1 LTLPKGNATDS
12 ASGGIGATYRKRGKG
27 MAVKRQ
33 VIVGVASLAAL
44 YVGVSNAL
52 GLGEMRLDSS
62 LNQPLSAT
70 IQLQDAQGLSASDI
84 IVSLAAPDAFDRAGI
99 DRPFF
104 LNDLRFVPVV
114 ENNRLLIRVESTRPV
129 REPYLNFL
137 VELRR
142 PGGRMLREYTV
153 LLDPPLYDP
162 QKVSVTTPAAPRTQ
176 ARVTSAPATATAP
189 VASRADQA
197 VTQPASTALQSLP
210 DLQPQSGAQQ
220 YTTVAG
226 DSLWDIAVNQRP
238 DSSVPIRVSMSAI
251 HALNPQAFIGGD
263 IDKLRQGHTLTMP
276 TREQLVTAGA
286 PRSLLE
292 RSDSPQEAVAE
303 APAPP
308 SAVEE
313 PAAVV
318 ARPEEDVSEMAEAQ
332 PVEDAEPATD
342 SMSDAPEVAATSEAT
357 QDDAPIADAVPV
369 EDPDSAQ
376 VRLRIEETTLEAVD
390 ADSAALLGR
399 LNALESRFNV
409 LLSELDARD
418 AQIASLQAE
427 LEVLRAA
434 KAAEAEM
441 DEELAGMAGAGSI
454 GAGDAGSGPSAAGGS
469 DDPTAGAVAANV
481 LPGEEPEASQG
492 SSWLSW
498 LTLPLVF
505 IAFLLG
511 WLLSRR
517 RHQEEEPVVAA
528 PEVVDES
535 HGGFSSNVTTVPA
548 MVARPVAQPA
558 KAVVDPLDGVE
569 LYVTYGRFA
578 EARTML
584 DKAIDEEPERLDLRY
599 KQLRVLAELGDGAA
613 FAEQEE
619 EVIELGGDVERID
632 QVKTRFPLLF
642 NDQGDVVEKV
652 DRLEPLLTGDE
663 EDDAE
668 FRAGIEEEHDESNT
682 SQLNLND
689 FTLDPDWDLIDGLS
703 PEPMRKSTTREAVS
717 DNDRT
722 ISEEEFESSLHKFP
736 QVEELDDDQDKH
748 FSSTDYEDEK
758 PSDKK

>member
-1 LTLPKGNATDS
+1 
-12 ASGGIGATYRKRGKG
+12 

-33 VIVGVASLAAL
+33 VIVGVATLAAL

-104 LNDLRFVPVV
+104 LTDLRFVPVV

-153 LLDPPLYDP
+153 LLDPPLYEP
-162 QKVSVTTPAAPRTQ
+162 QAASVTAPTAPRTQPRITSVPAPTTAPAAPR
-176 ARVTSAPATATAP
+176 S
-189 VASRADQA
+189 DQA
-197 VTQPASTALQSLP
+197 VTKPASTALQSLP
-210 DLQPQSGAQQ
+210 DLQPQSDAQQ

-238 DSSVPIRVSMSAI
+238 DRSVPIRVSMSAI
-251 HALNPQAFIGGD
+251 HALNPEAFIGGD

-276 TREQLVTAGA
+276 TTQQLVTAGA
-286 PRSLLE
+286 PQGLLAGPDE
-292 RSDSPQEAVAE
+292 ESVAE
-303 APAPP
+303 VPAAP

-313 PAAVV
+313 PAA
-318 ARPEEDVSEMAEAQ
+318 AASRPEKDVSELAEVQPAEA
-332 PVEDAEPATD
+332 AEPATD
-342 SMSDAPEVAATSEAT
+342 PVIDTSEVASSGEPLS
-357 QDDAPIADAVPV
+357 DGSSIADAAPV
-369 EDPDSAQ
+369 EDPESSE

-390 ADSAALLGR
+390 ADSAELLGR
-399 LNALESRFNV
+399 LNVLESRFNV

-441 DEELAGMAGAGSI
+441 DGDLAGTAGAGSI
-454 GAGDAGSGPSAAGGS
+454 GSGDTGSGPSAAGGS

-481 LPGEEPEASQG
+481 LPGEEPEAKASTT
-492 SSWLSW
+492 SWLSW

-517 RHQEEEPVVAA
+517 RQQEEEPAEAARPVVNE
-528 PEVVDES
+528 P
-535 HGGFSSNVTTVPA
+535 HGGFSSNITTVPA

-558 KAVVDPLDGVE
+558 AKPVVDALDGVE

-632 QVKTRFPLLF
+632 QIKARFPLLF
-642 NDQGDVVEKV
+642 NDRGDVVEQV
-652 DRLEPLLTGDE
+652 DSVEPLLGEDE
-663 EDDAE
+663 EESAE
-668 FRAGIEEEHDESNT
+668 FRTGIEEEHDESNT

-703 PEPMRKSTTREAVS
+703 PEPMRKTGNRDSVS
-717 DNDRT
+717 DTDRT

-736 QVEELDDDQDKH
+736 QVEELDGDQGKH
-748 FSSTDYEDEK
+748 FSSTDFEDDK

>member
-1 LTLPKGNATDS
+1 
-12 ASGGIGATYRKRGKG
+12 

-84 IVSLAAPDAFDRAGI
+84 IVSLAEPDAFDRAGI

-104 LNDLRFVPVV
+104 LTDLRFVPVV
-114 ENNRLLIRVESTRPV
+114 ENNQLLIRVESTRPV

-142 PGGRMLREYTV
+142 PGGRRLREYTV
-153 LLDPPLYDP
+153 LLDPPLYEP
-162 QKVSVTTPAAPRTQ
+162 QTGLVSTPAAALTP
-176 ARVTSAPATATAP
+176 ARPVARPSSTTAPARTSQSGSEPAT
-189 VASRADQA
+189 
-197 VTQPASTALQSLP
+197 TALREVPTLE
-210 DLQPQSGAQQ
+210 PQSDAAR

-238 DSSVPIRVSMSAI
+238 DRSVPIRVSMAAI
-251 HALNPQAFIGGD
+251 HALNPDAFIGGD
-263 IDKLRQGHTLTMP
+263 IDKLRQGHTLVMP

-286 PRSLLE
+286 PQALL
-292 RSDSPQEAVAE
+292 AE
-303 APAPP
+303 AAGDAAEQPEARPPAAP
-308 SAVEE
+308 AVVPE
-313 PAAVV
+313 PAAVT
-318 ARPEEDVSEMAEAQ
+318 ARPEEDVADL
-332 PVEDAEPATD
+332 VEPEPIIDAEPAAD
-342 SMSDAPEVAATSEAT
+342 PV
-357 QDDAPIADAVPV
+357 ADAGVSEPMAEAPDV
-369 EDPDSAQ
+369 ADAAPLVDPESAE

-390 ADSAALLGR
+390 ADSAELLGR

-434 KAAEAEM
+434 KAAEEEL
-441 DEELAGMAGAGSI
+441 DGELAGTAGAGSL
-454 GAGDAGSGPSAAGGS
+454 GGGDTGSGPSAAGGS
-469 DDPTAGAVAANV
+469 DDPAAGSIAANV
-481 LPGEEPEASQG
+481 LPGEEPQAAASS

-517 RHQEEEPVVAA
+517 RHQEEESIA
-528 PEVVDES
+528 PEPVTQHDS
-535 HGGFSSNVTTVPA
+535 PTGFSSNISTVPA

-558 KAVVDPLDGVE
+558 AKPAVDPLDGVE

-599 KQLRVLAELGDGAA
+599 KQLRVLAELGDGPA

-619 EVIELGGDVERID
+619 EITELGGDVERID
-632 QVKTRFPLLF
+632 QIKARFPLLF
-642 NDQGDVVEKV
+642 NDNGDYVEQV
-652 DRLEPLLTGDE
+652 DSLEPLLGE
-663 EDDAE
+663 EDQIDSE
-668 FRAGIEEEHDESNT
+668 FNSGIEEEHDESNT

-703 PEPMRKSTTREAVS
+703 PEPMRKNGAREPLHDV
-717 DNDRT
+717 DKT
-722 ISEEEFESSLHKFP
+722 ISEEEFESSLHKLP
-736 QVEELDDDQDKH
+736 QVEELDHDQQEH
-748 FSSTDYEDEK
+748 FSSAESEEDK
-758 PSDKK
+758 SSNKK

>member
-1 LTLPKGNATDS
+1 
-12 ASGGIGATYRKRGKG
+12 

-33 VIVGVASLAAL
+33 VIVGVATLAAL

-104 LNDLRFVPVV
+104 LTDLRFVPVV

-162 QKVSVTTPAAPRTQ
+162 QVASVTAPAAPRTQ
-176 ARVTSAPATATAP
+176 PRITSAPTPVSAP
-189 VASRADQA
+189 VARQADPA
-197 VTQPASTALQSLP
+197 ATQSASTALQALP
-210 DLQPQSGAQQ
+210 DLQPQAGAQQ

-226 DSLWDIAVNQRP
+226 DSLWEIAVNQRP

-251 HALNPQAFIGGD
+251 HALNPEAFIGGD

-276 TREQLVTAGA
+276 TTEQLVSAGA
-286 PRSLLE
+286 PQTLLAG
-292 RSDSPQEAVAE
+292 RDATQEPVAQ
-303 APAPP
+303 APAAP
-308 SAVEE
+308 SAIEE
-313 PAAVV
+313 PAAPV
-318 ARPEEDVSEMAEAQ
+318 AGSEEDVSELADVQPVEEPEPVTEPVTDTSDVASPAEAQ
-332 PVEDAEPATD
+332 PDAA
-342 SMSDAPEVAATSEAT
+342 S
-357 QDDAPIADAVPV
+357 IADAVPA
-369 EDPDSAQ
+369 EDADSAE

-434 KAAEAEM
+434 KAAEADM
-441 DEELAGMAGAGSI
+441 DGDLAGTAGAGSI
-454 GAGDAGSGPSAAGGS
+454 GSGDAGSGPSAAGGS

-481 LPGEEPEASQG
+481 LPGEEPEATAS
-492 SSWLSW
+492 STSWLSW

-517 RHQEEEPVVAA
+517 RHQDEEPAEFA
-528 PEVVDES
+528 RPVVDEP
-535 HGGFSSNVTTVPA
+535 HGGFSSNITTVPA

-558 KAVVDPLDGVE
+558 AKPVVDPLDGVE

-619 EVIELGGDVERID
+619 EVTELGGDVERID
-632 QVKTRFPLLF
+632 QVKARFPLMF
-642 NDQGDVVEKV
+642 NDRGDVVEQV
-652 DRLEPLLTGDE
+652 DSLEPLLDE
-663 EDDAE
+663 DEGEDAA
-668 FRAGIEEEHDESNT
+668 FRTGIEEEHDESNT

-703 PEPMRKSTTREAVS
+703 PEPMRKSGNRESVS
-717 DNDRT
+717 DADRT

-736 QVEELDDDQDKH
+736 QVEELDADQDKH
-748 FSSTDYEDEK
+748 FGSTDAENDK

>member
-1 LTLPKGNATDS
+1 
-12 ASGGIGATYRKRGKG
+12 

-104 LNDLRFVPVV
+104 LTDLRFVPVV
-114 ENNRLLIRVESTRPV
+114 ENNQLLIRVESTRPV

-162 QKVSVTTPAAPRTQ
+162 QAGVVAMPAATLPQ
-176 ARVTSAPATATAP
+176 PARSPSTSAMPSAAPAPTPVRPQQSAPATA
-189 VASRADQA
+189 
-197 VTQPASTALQSLP
+197 STALRELP
-210 DLQPQSGAQQ
+210 DLQPQSDADQ

-238 DSSVPIRVSMSAI
+238 DRSVPIRVSMSAI
-251 HALNPQAFIGGD
+251 HALNPDAFIGGD
-263 IDKLRQGHTLTMP
+263 IDKLRQGHTLVMP

-286 PRSLLE
+286 PQQLLAGAPNE
-292 RSDSPQEAVAE
+292 PVAEGPAVE
-303 APAPP
+303 APAP
-308 SAVEE
+308 VVTEE
-313 PAAVV
+313 PAAVT
-318 ARPEEDVSEMAEAQ
+318 ARPEDDVADLVEPEPTVGADPAMDPVVDGADANLSEPVSET
-332 PVEDAEPATD
+332 PAVAG
-342 SMSDAPEVAATSEAT
+342 SAPQA
-357 QDDAPIADAVPV
+357 
-369 EDPDSAQ
+369 DPDSAE

-390 ADSAALLGR
+390 ADSAELLGR

-434 KAAEAEM
+434 KAAEEEL
-441 DEELAGMAGAGSI
+441 DGELAGVAGAGTI
-454 GAGDAGSGPSAAGGS
+454 GGGDTGSGPSAAGGS
-469 DDPTAGAVAANV
+469 DDPAPGSVAANV
-481 LPGEEPEASQG
+481 LPGEEAQAAG
-492 SSWLSW
+492 SSTSWLSW

-517 RHQEEEPVVAA
+517 RHQDDDEAVAEPVAQHDS
-528 PEVVDES
+528 PT
-535 HGGFSSNVTTVPA
+535 GFSSNISTVPA

-558 KAVVDPLDGVE
+558 AKPAVDPLDGVE

-599 KQLRVLAELGDGAA
+599 KQLRVLAELGDGPA

-619 EVIELGGDVERID
+619 EITELGGDVERVD
-632 QVKTRFPLLF
+632 QIKSRFPLLF
-642 NDQGDVVEKV
+642 NENGDYVEQV
-652 DRLEPLLTGDE
+652 QNLEPLLGE
-663 EDDAE
+663 EDQVDSE
-668 FRAGIEEEHDESNT
+668 FRTGIEEEHDESNT

-703 PEPMRKSTTREAVS
+703 PEPMRKTSAKEPLHDV
-717 DNDRT
+717 DKT
-722 ISEEEFESSLHKFP
+722 ISEEEFENSLHKFP
-736 QVEELDDDQDKH
+736 QVEELDHDQTEH
-748 FSSTDYEDEK
+748 FSSTESEESK
-758 PSDKK
+758 PSNNSDNSDKK

>member
-1 LTLPKGNATDS
+1 
-12 ASGGIGATYRKRGKG
+12 

-33 VIVGVASLAAL
+33 VIVGVATLAAL

-84 IVSLAAPDAFDRAGI
+84 IVSLAAPDAFEKAGI

-104 LNDLRFVPVV
+104 LTDLRFVPVM
-114 ENNRLLIRVESTRPV
+114 ENDRLLIRVESTRPV

-162 QKVSVTTPAAPRTQ
+162 QATAITAAAAPQ
-176 ARVTSAPATATAP
+176 APPRIASAPAP
-189 VASRADQA
+189 VASPVERTDP
-197 VTQPASTALQSLP
+197 TPPETASTALRQLP
-210 DLQPQSGAQQ
+210 ELQPQPDGQK
-220 YTTVAG
+220 YTTVSG
-226 DSLWDIAVNQRP
+226 DSLWDIAVSQRP
-238 DSSVPIRVSMSAI
+238 DRSVPIRVSMSAI
-251 HALNPQAFIGGD
+251 HALNPDAFIGGD
-263 IDKLRQGHTLTMP
+263 IDKLRRGHTLILP
-276 TREQLVTAGA
+276 TREQLVSAGA
-286 PRSLLE
+286 PQELLAG
-292 RSDSPQEAVAE
+292 DDV
-303 APAPP
+303 PAQVTADVPATP
-308 SAVEE
+308 ATGEE
-313 PAAVV
+313 PAAVP
-318 ARPEEDVSEMAEAQ
+318 ARPEEDVAELAE
-332 PVEDAEPATD
+332 PDAVDEVGPATD
-342 SMSDAPEVAATSEAT
+342 RIVDPAAASAEAGPE
-357 QDDAPIADAVPV
+357 ADASPMGDVAEEP
-369 EDPDSAQ
+369 ETAE

-390 ADSAALLGR
+390 ADSAELLGR

-427 LEVLRAA
+427 LEVLRQA
-434 KAAEAEM
+434 KAAEAEL
-441 DEELAGMAGAGSI
+441 DSALAGTAGAGSI
-454 GAGDAGSGPSAAGGS
+454 GDGDAGSGPSAAGGS
-469 DDPTAGAVAANV
+469 DDPAAGAIAANV
-481 LPGEEPEASQG
+481 LPGEEAETSSPT
-492 SSWLSW
+492 SWLSW

-517 RHQEEEPVVAA
+517 RHQE
-528 PEVVDES
+528 DEAS
-535 HGGFSSNVTTVPA
+535 VLDHEQEHERGTPGGFSSNITTVPA

-558 KAVVDPLDGVE
+558 PKPAVDPLDGVE

-599 KQLRVLAELGDGAA
+599 KQLRVLAELGDGPA

-619 EVIELGGDVERID
+619 EVSELGGDLERVD
-632 QVKTRFPLLF
+632 QIKARFPLLF
-642 NDQGDVVEKV
+642 NARGDVVEQV
-652 DRLEPLLTGDE
+652 DRVEPLLGEDE
-663 EDDAE
+663 QEDAG
-668 FRAGIEEEHDESNT
+668 FRSGIQEEHDESNT

-703 PEPMRKSTTREAVS
+703 PEPLRKTGGREAIS
-717 DNDRT
+717 ETDRT

-736 QVEELDDDQDKH
+736 QVEELDEDRDKH
-748 FSSTDYEDEK
+748 FGSADADEDST
-758 PSDKK
+758 PGKK

>member
-1 LTLPKGNATDS
+1 
-12 ASGGIGATYRKRGKG
+12 

-104 LNDLRFVPVV
+104 LTDLRFVPVV

-162 QKVSVTTPAAPRTQ
+162 QAASIAAPVAPRTQ
-176 ARVTSAPATATAP
+176 PPVVSAPAPASAP
-189 VASRADQA
+189 VARQADQA
-197 VTQPASTALQSLP
+197 VAQPASQPASTALQSLP
-210 DLQPQSGAQQ
+210 DLQPQSGARQ

-251 HALNPQAFIGGD
+251 HALNPEAFIGGD
-263 IDKLRQGHTLTMP
+263 IDKLRQGHTLIMP
-276 TREQLVTAGA
+276 TTEQLVTAGA
-286 PRSLLE
+286 PQELLAG
-292 RSDSPQEAVAE
+292 RDATQESVAE
-303 APAPP
+303 APAAP

-313 PAAVV
+313 PVAPV
-318 ARPEEDVSEMAEAQ
+318 ARPEEDASELAEVLPA
-332 PVEDAEPATD
+332 EEAEPATD
-342 SMSDAPEVAATSEAT
+342 PVADASEVAPSAETQSDAAV
-357 QDDAPIADAVPV
+357 IADTLPA
-369 EDPDSAQ
+369 EDSDSAE

-441 DEELAGMAGAGSI
+441 DGDLAGTAGAGSI
-454 GAGDAGSGPSAAGGS
+454 GSGDAGSGPSAAGGS

-481 LPGEEPEASQG
+481 LPGEEPEATAS
-492 SSWLSW
+492 STSWLSW

-517 RHQEEEPVVAA
+517 RHQEEEPAEVARPVVNE
-528 PEVVDES
+528 P
-535 HGGFSSNVTTVPA
+535 HGGFSSNITTVPA

-558 KAVVDPLDGVE
+558 AKPVVDPLDGVE

-619 EVIELGGDVERID
+619 EVTELGGEVERID
-632 QVKTRFPLLF
+632 QIKARFPLMF
-642 NDQGDVVEKV
+642 NDRGDVVEQV
-652 DRLEPLLTGDE
+652 DSLEPLLGEDE
-663 EDDAE
+663 EENAA
-668 FRAGIEEEHDESNT
+668 FRTGIDEEHDESNT

-703 PEPMRKSTTREAVS
+703 PEPMRKSSNREAVN
-717 DNDRT
+717 DTDRT

-736 QVEELDDDQDKH
+736 QVEELDADQDKH
-748 FSSTDYEDEK
+748 FSSTDAEHDK
-758 PSDKK
+758 PADKK